1 MSEWK
6 AKRFWTD
13 VHVRE
18 TEDGYEI
25 HLDQR
30 VLKTPSKQ
38 GLTVPTRALASKIA
52 DEWSAQEKEINP
64 LSMPYTR
71 SVNSAIDKVR
81 PQRAEIVDLIADYGD
96 SDLLCYRA
104 DSPLELVERQG
115 ATWDPILQWAKNTFG
130 VTLVP
135 RTGVIH
141 AAQDPKALAVLKGE
155 VAALDEFQ
163 LVAFHDLVSLSGSLV
178 IGLAALKKSMDIGD
192 LWVASRLDE
201 LWQQEQWGID
211 DEAEIVANRKRDDF
225 FHAANFTELCKLS

>member
-1 MSEWK
+1 MSDWK
-6 AKRFWTD
+6 PKRFWTNS
-13 VHVRE
+13 
-18 TEDGYEI
+18 TAIQAEDGYTVE
-25 HLDQR
+25 LDGRR
-30 VLKTPSKQ
+30 VKTPAKAA
-38 GLTVPTRALASKIA
+38 LILPTKAMAEA
-52 DEWSAQEKEINP
+52 VAAEWDAQDKEVDP
-64 LSMPYTR
+64 TTMPFTR
-71 SVNSAIDKVR
+71 SANAAIDKVR

-163 LVAFHDLVSLSGSLV
+163 LVACHDLVSLSGSLV

-225 FHAANFTELCKLS
+225 FHAANFTELCKSS